1 MPQTIWLFTNYLL
14 GRLQCIVG
22 HGTEEGTKYF
32 FGKTYKML
40 AEFFQEVMQFG
51 HVHLELE
58 TSQ

>member
-1 MPQTIWLFTNYLL
+1 MPQTICLFTNYLL

-32 FGKTYKML
+32 LEKHKML

-51 HVHLELE
+51 HVNLELE